1 MKILFIRHGQTQ
13 LNAEG
18 RWLGSTDAPLFGSTD
33 APLSEAGKEVL
44 RDKKNIIEKYKP
56 VQKLYSS
63 HIKRCL

>member
-18 RWLGSTDAPLFGSTD
+18 RWLGSTD

-56 VQKLYSS
+56 VQKLYCS